1 MRRTQRVALTIGVA
15 ACIGVWLATL
25 LVAQTPNRRR
35 GFAIEITEPVNQ
47 SIVFGKTKIVA
58 EVKIEQQDLVDRVE
72 FLVGDEVIFV
82 DREPPYEC
90 VHDFGEESKS
100 WIVRAVAYHKEEVT
114 VTDAVITRKIPFTVV
129 ERVNRVVLWLSATDK
144 RGNFVTDLDRE
155 DFRVYEDGKEQEIL
169 DFYREDRPIT
179 LGILLDSSGSMR
191 EKLKEVHEAASAFV
205 DTLRD
210 EDRALLIDF
219 DDKVFLVEDL
229 TNDRERLKAAITST
243 EAIGGTAIYDVLHA
257 TYRKIG
263 QIEGRKAIV
272 LLSDG
277 EDTASQFGFKRV
289 LEEAKSNSA
298 LIYSIGLGGGGQG
311 PRKSVLKDF
320 SDFTG
325 GRPFFVKKA
334 AELGKVY
341 QRIAEE
347 LRTQYYIAYSTNN
360 EEWDGRWIKIKVET
374 DRKDLE
380 IRARRGYFAVRKSD
394 LEG

>member
-1 MRRTQRVALTIGVA
+1 VVLIAGVA
-15 ACIGVWLATL
+15 ACLALWLATL

-35 GFAIEITEPVNQ
+35 GFSIEITEPVNQ

-58 EVKIEQQDLVDRVE
+58 DVKIEQQDLVDRVE
-72 FLVGDEVIFV
+72 FLVGDDVIFV

-129 ERVNRVVLWLSATDK
+129 ERVNRVVLWLSASDK
-144 RGNFVTDLDRE
+144 KGNFITDLDRE
-155 DFRVYEDGKEQEIL
+155 DFRVYEDGREQEIL

-191 EKLKEVHEAASAFV
+191 EKLPEVHEAASAFV

-229 TNDRERLKAAITST
+229 TNDRERLKTAIMST

-298 LIYSIGLGGGGQG
+298 LIYAIGLGGGGQG

-334 AELGKVY
+334 AELGEVY

-374 DRKDLE
+374 DREDLE

-394 LEG
+394 LDG

>member
-1 MRRTQRVALTIGVA
+1 MNRTNRVAVIVGVA
-15 ACIGVWLATL
+15 ACIGLWLATL

-35 GFAIEITEPVNQ
+35 GFSIEITEPANQ
-47 SIVFGKTKIVA
+47 SIVFGKTKIIA
-58 EVKIEQQDLVDRVE
+58 DVKIEQADLVDRVE

-90 VHDFGEESKS
+90 VHDFGEQSRS

-144 RGNFVTDLDRE
+144 QGNFITELDRE
-155 DFRVYEDGKEQEIL
+155 DFHVYEDGKEQEIL

-191 EKLKEVHEAASAFV
+191 EKLNEVHEAASAFV

-210 EDRALLIDF
+210 EDQALLIDF

-229 TNDRERLKAAITST
+229 TN
-243 EAIGGTAIYDVLHA
+243 TAIYDVLHA

-347 LRTQYYIAYSTNN
+347 LRAQFYIAYSTNN
-360 EEWDGRWIKIKVET
+360 EEWDGRWIKIKVES
-374 DRKDLE
+374 DRDNLE

-394 LEG
+394 LDG

>member
-1 MRRTQRVALTIGVA
+1 MNRTNRVAVIVGVA
-15 ACIGVWLATL
+15 ACVGLWLATL

-35 GFAIEITEPVNQ
+35 GFSIEITEPANQ
-47 SIVFGKTKIVA
+47 SIVFGKTKIIA
-58 EVKIEQQDLVDRVE
+58 DVKIEQVDLVDRVE

-90 VHDFGEESKS
+90 LHDFGEESKS

-129 ERVNRVVLWLSATDK
+129 ERVNRVVLFLSATDK
-144 RGNFVTDLDRE
+144 KGNFITDLDRE
-155 DFRVYEDGKEQEIL
+155 DFHVYEDGKEQEIL

-179 LGILLDSSGSMR
+179 MGILLDSSGSMR
-191 EKLKEVHEAASAFV
+191 EKLDEVHEAASAFV

-229 TNDRERLKAAITST
+229 TNDRERLKSAITST

-347 LRTQYYIAYSTNN
+347 LRAQFYIAYSTNN
-360 EEWDGRWIKIKVET
+360 EEWNGRWIKIKVES
-374 DRKDLE
+374 DREDLE

-394 LEG
+394 LDG